1 MGLARVQN
9 GHLPPDEAC
18 DGVPGRNRERTRV
31 ETPRSAARIA
41 ENGNPARHGDRDDT
55 APTGSFG
62 HHAMLH
68 SPGGDCGGVASDRA
82 RGPRTPHDPGHGFP
96 CTSRGPEANA
106 RGRLPPLPIRMIL
119 LEKITKSYNGRLALR
134 GISTKVERGEFI
146 YLTGPSGAGKS
157 TFLRLLYRAE
167 LPDSGRI
174 VVNGSDLPGLRRRD
188 VAEFRRRL
196 GVIFQDFK
204 LLRRRT
210 VAENVTFVLSL
221 LNLPERDQQRRAYL
235 VLKQMGLQH
244 RMSAYPDELSGGEQ
258 QRVAIARALVLQ
270 PDLILADEPTGNLDP
285 ERSHEL
291 LELFK
296 TINYQGTTVVVAT
309 HDRGLIDAH
318 PARTLFLDRG
328 NLVKDAW
335 GPFQ

>member
-1 MGLARVQN
+1 
-9 GHLPPDEAC
+9 
-18 DGVPGRNRERTRV
+18 
-31 ETPRSAARIA
+31 
-41 ENGNPARHGDRDDT
+41 
-55 APTGSFG
+55 
-62 HHAMLH
+62 MLH
-68 SPGGDCGGVASDRA
+68 SLAGGLGGAQRNQGVRV
-82 RGPRTPHDPGHGFP
+82 PRTREDRELVLVHDFHGLGYP
-96 CTSRGPEANA
+96 A
-106 RGRLPPLPIRMIL
+106 RRRLPCPARMIH
-119 LEKITKSYNGRLALR
+119 LEEITKSYNSRPALR
-134 GISTKVERGEFI
+134 GIVAAVERGEFL
-146 YLTGPSGAGKS
+146 YLSGPSGAGKS

-174 VVNGSDLPGLRRRD
+174 MVNGSDLLKMRRRD

-210 VAENVTFVLSL
+210 VGENVTFVLSL
-221 LNLPERDQQRRAYL
+221 LNLPEKDQQRRAYL

-244 RMSAYPDELSGGEQ
+244 RMSAFPDELSGGEQ

-309 HDRGLIDAH
+309 HDRGLIEAH
-318 PARTLFLDRG
+318 PARTLFLDHGRV
-328 NLVKDAW
+328 VKDGW
-335 GPFQ
+335 GSVA

>member
-1 MGLARVQN
+1 VLLARVEY
-9 GHLPPDEAC
+9 GHGSPDEARH
-18 DGVPGRNRERTRV
+18 GVRRGSREGVRV
-31 ETPRSAARIA
+31 EAARGAVCIA
-41 ENGNPARHGDRDDT
+41 ENGESPRYGDRDNP
-55 APTGSFG
+55 APTCSFG
-62 HHAMLH
+62 HDAMLH
-68 SPGGDCGGVASDRA
+68 SPGGDCGGVPTDRA
-82 RGPRTPHDPGHGFP
+82 CGARTPDDPGHGSP
-96 CTSRGPEANA
+96 RTA
-106 RGRLPPLPIRMIL
+106 RGARPDARRRLPPLPTLMIL
-119 LEKITKSYNGRLALR
+119 LEQITKSYNGRPALR
-134 GISTKVERGEFI
+134 GISTKVDRGEFM

-167 LPDSGRI
+167 FPDSGHI
-174 VVNGSDLPGLRRRD
+174 VVNGSDLTKLRRRE

-244 RMSAYPDELSGGEQ
+244 RGTAYPDELSGGEQ

>member
-1 MGLARVQN
+1 MRVRRAAVRWS
-9 GHLPPDEAC
+9 GHRRPS
-18 DGVPGRNRERTRV
+18 G
-31 ETPRSAARIA
+31 
-41 ENGNPARHGDRDDT
+41 PAR
-55 APTGSFG
+55 
-62 HHAMLH
+62 
-68 SPGGDCGGVASDRA
+68 
-82 RGPRTPHDPGHGFP
+82 
-96 CTSRGPEANA
+96 
-106 RGRLPPLPIRMIL
+106 MIH
-119 LEKITKSYNGRLALR
+119 LENITKSYNGRPALR
-134 GISTKVERGEFI
+134 GISAKVDRGEFL
-146 YLTGPSGAGKS
+146 YLSGPSGAGKS
-157 TFLRLLYRAE
+157 TFLRLLYRAD
-167 LPDSGRI
+167 LPDSGEI
-174 VVNGSDLPGLRRRD
+174 VVNGADLLRMRRRD

-221 LNLPERDQQRRAYL
+221 LNLPDKDQQRRAYL

-244 RMSAYPDELSGGEQ
+244 RMNAFPDELSGGEQ
-258 QRVAIARALVLQ
+258 QRVATARALVLQ

-309 HDRGLIDAH
+309 HDRGLIEAH

-328 NLVKDAW
+328 SLVKDGW
-335 GPFQ
+335 GSAS